1 MKIIL
6 SGKWIFDSNLL
17 VYAINYDSPFHSRT
31 EKLFLKIKSKTL
43 KAVVTQQNILETHK
57 VLIRLYKKTPSE
69 SVRALDN
76 LLQGFG
82 ISVIHPF
89 SYTIETYHAL
99 ISQASTVSDLFD
111 YYLAATML
119 DNGIN
124 RILIVNTKDFNQIP
138 DIEAINPFV

>member
-124 RILIVNTKDFNQIP
+124 RILTVNTKDFNQIP